1 MEGIPPLL
9 RRAPHA
15 NAGHPGTRKAAKEAR
30 STVGEFVEDQDEIAT
45 TGTGLQLSGLNVR
58 PDVIVL
64 RRAQGCDELDEASI
78 RRHYTP
84 PGTGLQ
90 LSTLSPQCG
99 SFADLYSGT
108 YLDSLIYLAIHSKHS
123 HTAWLFLLCTIQ

>member
-1 MEGIPPLL
+1 MGEG
-9 RRAPHA
+9 
-15 NAGHPGTRKAAKEAR
+15 
-30 STVGEFVEDQDEIAT
+30 VEDQDEIVT

-58 PDVIVL
+58 HDVIVP
-64 RRAQGCDELDEASI
+64 RRAQGCDELAEASI

-90 LSTLSPQCG
+90 LSTLSPQRDA
-99 SFADLYSGT
+99 FADLYSGT

-123 HTAWLFLLCTIQ
+123 YTAWLFLLCTIQ